1 MHGLNFYFYSSF
13 ASRSKT
19 CLNEK
24 LWKSIAYAARE
35 GCRYIQTWTNIAY
48 PLFGCASFRFVLQF
62 QLVNRS
68 LTFIV
73 HWSLKFELAIGS
85 PHTVPPN
92 ITLLGAK
99 MNWSSTRP
107 NRPCGWRI
115 VRGIFRNLIPHT
127 VTSLGTSPLHCWVQK
142 QCLHSLRLTW
152 GLLKVTF
159 VIFASHCATS
169 LRPYRLKAMTHIDD
183 SLAVP
188 TSENFGVNVST
199 DDRPIWT
206 EDSESLIDV
215 DRMDFFFIF

>member
-1 MHGLNFYFYSSF
+1 MFEWKTLKVNSICCRRRMQIHTNMDKHSIFLVWLCFFPICFAIPTSKSF
-13 ASRSKT
+13 I
-19 CLNEK
+19 N
-24 LWKSIAYAARE
+24 
-35 GCRYIQTWTNIAY
+35 
-48 PLFGCASFRFVLQF
+48 
-62 QLVNRS
+62 
-68 LTFIV
+68 

-169 LRPYRLKAMTHIDD
+169 LPPYRLKAMTHIDD

-215 DRMDFFFIF
+215 DRVDFFFIF